1 MDYIV
6 SSFPQSGQSSKDV
19 VAIVVQVPFNIPQIL
34 KLNCLFS
41 CLTKSSPKAELPQND
56 TVVEGVLMNN
66 KGGGWI
72 PFHFLLPWN
81 AHGELEVCIK
91 KKKNK
96 NTEFSQKMT

>member
-1 MDYIV
+1 
-6 SSFPQSGQSSKDV
+6 
-19 VAIVVQVPFNIPQIL
+19 
-34 KLNCLFS
+34 
-41 CLTKSSPKAELPQND
+41 
-56 TVVEGVLMNN
+56 MNN